1 MRAATVLLLL
11 LLVAWPALAS
21 ESVLS
26 HGRKKDDTLLG
37 YLVWIGGSNQTVFY
51 NNGKTHQDDDCLML
65 WASSS
70 SSDTVTAKGNCKTDE
85 EASMTFPRDVVVTQ
99 FSVFNSLVMQ
109 YGTAFQSCVVRL
121 QKYDPSADS
130 YTALASYTR
139 RSTSGSSDTTVGET
153 DSQSLNALIPA
164 GHMLQFSS
172 VDGPDNDCPV
182 PGSGTLC
189 ICFGSF
195 QSVLSV
201 YGYTK

>member
-1 MRAATVLLLL
+1 MRAATVLALL

-26 HGRKKDDTLLG
+26 HGRKKGDTLLG
-37 YLVWIGGSNQTVFY
+37 YLVWVGNTNQTIFY
-51 NNGKTHQDDDCLML
+51 NDGKTHQDDDCLQL
-65 WASSS
+65 WSSS
-70 SSDTVTAKGNCKTDE
+70 LSDTVTTKGNCKTDE

-121 QKYDPSADS
+121 QKYDPSAES

-182 PGSGTLC
+182 PGGGTLC